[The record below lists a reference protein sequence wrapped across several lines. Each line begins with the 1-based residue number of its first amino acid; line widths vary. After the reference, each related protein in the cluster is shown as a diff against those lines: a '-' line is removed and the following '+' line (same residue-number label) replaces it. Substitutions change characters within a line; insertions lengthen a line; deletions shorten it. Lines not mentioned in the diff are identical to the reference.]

1 MIEWLR
7 GAAYKRLKFPNR
19 LQECISGAGPGHVKS
34 RFVRHRVAAF
44 AVLCLLPGAFLGPE
58 LYRLFG
64 LVLNDGNYSHIP
76 LIPVISVY
84 FLYVW
89 RDLIFKRVGQAW
101 KSGSALIFSGAV
113 SLTAARV
120 NAFNL
125 IATNQNSL
133 LIFGLVLLWIGM
145 FLLCFGLSPFRV
157 ALFPLLFLFFM
168 VPIPEPL
175 LTHIVVFLQEYSSD
189 CAAWMFQLMGV
200 PFLRHGFDFAL
211 PSVTIRVAEECSGI
225 RSTLALVIVSVL
237 TSKLFL
243 KNTWHRLILCLFVI
257 PISIAKNGFRIAFL
271 STMAI
276 YVNPSFLTGP
286 LHHRGGI
293 VFFVIGLLPFFLILK
308 LLQSREGERAVLPS
322 NSGAPA

>member
-1 MIEWLR
+1 MS
-7 GAAYKRLKFPNR
+7 N
-19 LQECISGAGPGHVKS
+19 AGSRHVNGYFI
-34 RFVRHRVAAF
+34 RRRVVLF
-44 AVLCLLPGAFLGPE
+44 AVLCLLPGAFLWPE
-58 LYRLFG
+58 LYRLSG

-76 LIPVISVY
+76 LIPAISVY
-84 FLYVW
+84 FVYTW
-89 RDLIFKRVGQAW
+89 RDLIFGRFGHAW
-101 KSGSALIFSGAV
+101 KSGSTLVLLGTTP
-113 SLTAARV
+113 LLLARV

-133 LIFGLVLLWIGM
+133 LIFGLVLLWLGM
-145 FLLCFGLSPFRV
+145 FLLCFGLQAFRT

-168 VPIPEPL
+168 VPIPQPL
-175 LTHIVVFLQEYSSD
+175 LTNIIIFLQKYSSD

-211 PSVTIRVAEECSGI
+211 PGVTIRVAEECSGI

-237 TSKLFL
+237 AGKLFL
-243 KNTWHRLILCLFVI
+243 ENPWHRFILCVFVI

-293 VFFVIGLLPFFLILK
+293 VFFAIGLVPFFLIVK
-308 LLQSREGERAVLPS
+308 FLQSREGQRALVPS
-322 NSGAPA
+322 KAGEPA